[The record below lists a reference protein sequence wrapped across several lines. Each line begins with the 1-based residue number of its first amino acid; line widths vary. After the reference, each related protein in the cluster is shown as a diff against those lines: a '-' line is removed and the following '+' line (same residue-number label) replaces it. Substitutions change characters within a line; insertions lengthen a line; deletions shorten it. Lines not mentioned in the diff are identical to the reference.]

1 MFESEAEAER
11 ALQTKNMEYLRDR
24 YIEIY
29 EYKWNNWKKNKVVN
43 IFLKFCFNLT
53 FLFFLIF

>member
-29 EYKWNNWKKNKVVN
+29 EYK
-43 IFLKFCFNLT
+43 
-53 FLFFLIF
+53 